1 MSALPSPASP
11 GPEPH
16 QRRHSHRTA
25 RKWYLDFLELCRALV
40 GLPTITAMVLEFLE
54 FSPLVVRTGTVIAL
68 LIAIA
73 LRFFPNLHPWTV
85 LPLVLS
91 AIFAVIFILFIVP
104 FRAHKESN
112 LLAMSWLNWEQSLE
126 RSAGSC
132 NEGDAACLAKV
143 LVPVIDDRPR
153 PVEDSQLTRQASDV
167 VAGELLLANYKAQSL
182 LNKRLSIS
190 KQFVGSGFSEPIG
203 QSDPAAAR
211 VREYLVPNVSVSDK
225 SKHVWF
231 WELDADKIVDG
242 KRLLDHKLLD
252 VLLSE
257 PTANHGEFKKNW
269 TWWVSRQTQPIDSRP
284 VLVRFTQL
292 DPEKE
297 SGCLGRKEATRVFM
311 SNLAEVEA
319 MTLDEASRNSG
330 YVIPAKEDYKSR
342 LLVWVYAPEQETQAV
357 RATWGNVLANFGAW
371 VTDEACTAS
380 AQH

>member
-1 MSALPSPASP
+1 MSAFPVNRPS
-11 GPEPH
+11 EPRP
-16 QRRHSHRTA
+16 RRRRHRTA
-25 RKWYLDFLELCRALV
+25 RKWYLDILELSRALV
-40 GLPTITAMVLEFLE
+40 ALPTITAMALDLLG
-54 FSPLVVRTGTVIAL
+54 FSPLVVRASTAIALVIA
-68 LIAIA
+68 IV
-73 LRFFPNLHPWTV
+73 LRFFPKLHPWTV

-91 AIFAVIFILFIVP
+91 AILAVVFILFVAP
-104 FRAHKESN
+104 SRAHKESN

-153 PVEDSQLTRQASDV
+153 PVEDSQTSRQAGDV

-203 QSDPAAAR
+203 QSDPAVAR
-211 VREYLVPNVSVSDK
+211 VREYLVPNISVDDK

-231 WELDADKIVDG
+231 WELDGDKLVDG

-252 VLLSE
+252 VLLNQ
-257 PTANHGEFKKNW
+257 PTANHVEFKKNW
-269 TWWVSRQTQPIDSRP
+269 TSWVSRQTQLTDSRP
-284 VLVRFTQL
+284 VLVRFAHL

-297 SGCLGRKEATRVFM
+297 SGCLGRKDATRVFM
-311 SNLAEVEA
+311 SNLAEVAA
-319 MTLDEASRNSG
+319 MPVDEASRNSG
-330 YVIPAKEDYKSR
+330 YVVPAKDDYKSR
-342 LLVWVYAPEQETQAV
+342 LLVWVYAPELETQAV

-371 VTDEACTAS
+371 VTDEACTPS